1 MTQKI
6 TLVGGGLAGSL
17 LGIYLAKRNFDVTIY
32 EKRPDMRKEGY
43 TSGRSINL
51 ALSHRGIRALREL
64 GVLDEVLPMAIPM
77 QGRMLHDPAGN
88 LAYFPY
94 GKDDSEYINSI
105 SRGGLNIALLNLA
118 EKYPNIKI
126 IFDEEC
132 KDIDFD
138 TNIVTFQNTQTH
150 QTQNVKSDVVIATDG
165 AGSTIR
171 NAMTSRLDG
180 YTQNTVFLAHGYKEL
195 EIPAKNNT
203 FQIEKNALHIWP
215 RGTYMMIGLPNLD
228 GSFTIT
234 LFFPNKGENSFESLD
249 TKEKVQDFFSLHF
262 KDALDIMPDLAEDF
276 FKNPTGGLATLY
288 CTRWNVEGKVLLL
301 GDAAHAIVPFYGQG
315 MNASFEDC
323 IVLNDILEKYNVS
336 GDNRQTNNW
345 EEIFDEYAKIRKKD
359 TDAIG
364 ELAIENFYEMRD
376 KVAEPSFQ
384 QMRKLEHKLENA
396 FLEYHSKYSMVTF
409 HPEVPYSEAKRKGNL
424 QNDFLLNICKNNT
437 DIDNIDIAEV
447 FEKIKNL

>member
-17 LGIYLAKRNFDVTIY
+17 LAIYFAKRNFDVTIY

-43 TSGRSINL
+43 IGGRSINL
-51 ALSHRGIRALREL
+51 ALSHRGLSALRKL

-77 QGRMLHDPAGN
+77 QGRVLHDPAGN

-94 GKDDSEYINSI
+94 GKDNSEYINSI
-105 SRGGLNIALLNLA
+105 SRGGLNIALMNLA
-118 EKYPNIKI
+118 EKYPNIKLV
-126 IFDEEC
+126 FDEEC
-132 KDIDFD
+132 KDIDFN
-138 TNIVTFQNTQTH
+138 TNIITFQNSQTH
-150 QTQNVKSDVVIATDG
+150 ETQSIKADVVIATDG
-165 AGSTIR
+165 AGSAIR
-171 NAMTSRLDG
+171 NAMTLRLDG

-215 RGTYMMIGLPNLD
+215 RGTYMMIALPNLD
-228 GSFTIT
+228 GSFTVT

-276 FKNPTGGLATLY
+276 FNNPTGGLATLY

-323 IVLNDILEKYNVS
+323 IILDDCLEKHNVN
-336 GDNRQTNNW
+336 GHANNW
-345 EEIFDEYAKIRKKD
+345 EEIFEEYTKMRKKD

-376 KVAEPSFQ
+376 KVADPNFQ
-384 QMRKLEHKLENA
+384 KMRKIEHKLENA
-396 FLEYHSKYSMVTF
+396 FSEYHSKYSMVTF
-409 HPEVPYSEAKRKGNL
+409 HPEIPYSEAKRKGNL

-437 DIDNIDIAEV
+437 DIDSIDIVEV
-447 FEKIKNL
+447 YQQIKDL

>member
-32 EKRPDMRKEGY
+32 EKRADMRKEGY
-43 TSGRSINL
+43 ISGRSINL

-77 QGRMLHDPAGN
+77 QGRMLHDTAGN

-126 IFDEEC
+126 LFDQEC
-132 KDIDFD
+132 KDIDFN
-138 TNIVTFQNTQTH
+138 TNTVVFKNTQTH
-150 QTQNVKSDVVIATDG
+150 ENQSVKSDVVIATDG
-165 AGSTIR
+165 AGSAIR

-249 TKEKVQDFFSLHF
+249 TKEKVQAFFSLHF

-323 IVLNDILEKYNVS
+323 II
-336 GDNRQTNNW
+336 
-345 EEIFDEYAKIRKKD
+345 
-359 TDAIG
+359 
-364 ELAIENFYEMRD
+364 
-376 KVAEPSFQ
+376 
-384 QMRKLEHKLENA
+384 
-396 FLEYHSKYSMVTF
+396 
-409 HPEVPYSEAKRKGNL
+409 
-424 QNDFLLNICKNNT
+424 
-437 DIDNIDIAEV
+437 
-447 FEKIKNL
+447 

>member
-17 LGIYLAKRNFDVTIY
+17 LAIYLAKHNFDVTIY

-64 GVLDEVLPMAIPM
+64 GVLEQVLPMAIPM
-77 QGRMLHDPAGN
+77 QGRMLHDTKGN

-118 EKYPNIKI
+118 EKFSNIKI

-150 QTQNVKSDVVIATDG
+150 QTQSVKSDVVIATDG

-249 TKEKVQDFFSLHF
+249 TKEKVQDFFN
-262 KDALDIMPDLAEDF
+262 
-276 FKNPTGGLATLY
+276 NPTGGLATLY

-323 IVLNDILEKYNVS
+323 IILNDCLEKFDINGNAS
-336 GDNRQTNNW
+336 GDAGNW
-345 EEIFDEYAKIRKKD
+345 EEIFNEYTKIRKKD
-359 TDAIG
+359 TDAIAA
-364 ELAIENFYEMRD
+364 LAIENFYEMRD

-396 FLEYHSKYSMVTF
+396 FTEYHSKYSMVTF
-409 HPEVPYSEAKRKGNL
+409 HPEIPYSEAQRKGNL
-424 QNDFLLNICKNNT
+424 QNEFLLNTCKNTT
-437 DIDNIDIAEV
+437 DIDNIDIVEV

>member
-17 LGIYLAKRNFDVTIY
+17 LAIYLAKRNFDVTIY
-32 EKRPDMRKEGY
+32 EKRSDMRKEGY
-43 TSGRSINL
+43 IGGRSINL

-64 GVLDEVLPMAIPM
+64 GVLNEVLPMAIPM

-118 EKYPNIKI
+118 EKFPNIKI
-126 IFDEEC
+126 LFDEEC

-138 TNIVTFQNTQTH
+138 TNTVTFQNTQTH
-150 QTQNVKSDVVIATDG
+150 HNQSIKSDVVIATDG
-165 AGSTIR
+165 AGSAIR

-180 YTQNTVFLAHGYKEL
+180 YTQDTVFLAHGYKEL

-228 GSFTIT
+228 GSFTMT

-249 TKEKVQDFFSLHF
+249 TKEKVQDFFTLHF

-323 IVLNDILEKYNVS
+323 IVLNDCLEKYNVV
-336 GDNRQTNNW
+336 GHANNW
-345 EEIFDEYAKIRKKD
+345 EEIFDEYSKTRKKD

-384 QMRKLEHKLENA
+384 KMRKLEHKLENT
-396 FLEYHSKYSMVTF
+396 FPEYHSKYSMVTF

-424 QNDFLLNICKNNT
+424 QNDFLLNICKNNET
-437 DIDNIDIAEV
+437 LDNIDIEAV